1 MTPEDARD
9 LDETRRLL
17 YMAMAASVTEHYE
30 LVGTLTNALRH
41 HVGVSEDTATLFDRL
56 VSLVSDGKRDD
67 CVWAALV
74 AVRLT
79 ALLAESEDA

>member
-1 MTPEDARD
+1 MTTEDARD

-17 YMAMAASVTEHYE
+17 YMAMAASVTERYE
-30 LVGTLTNALRH
+30 LVGTLTNALKH

-56 VSLVSDGKRDD
+56 VGLVNDGRRDD
-67 CVWAALV
+67 CVWAAKV

-79 ALLAESEDA
+79 GLLAEAEDA